1 MFHTSLRLVP
11 SVLLASLCVSAVS
24 AQAPP
29 AAVTPPAT
37 PEVAKPTEANFEY
50 ALMKTS
56 KGEILLE
63 LDAARA
69 PISVA
74 NFVEYAKKGYYDGTI
89 FHRVIAT
96 FMIQGGGFDATLTQK
111 ETSAPI
117 KNEWKNGLKN
127 ARGTIAMA
135 RTNAP
140 DSATSQFFINTVENE
155 MLDVARGGA
164 AYAVFG
170 RVVEGMSTV
179 DSIKAVPT
187 GTSKAT
193 TPQGTMPMTDVPVE
207 AVVIEKVTIL
217 SKADAV
223 KRMQAAPK
231 STAPTMPAV
240 VPAK

>member
-1 MFHTSLRLVP
+1 MFHFSLRLVP
-11 SVLLASLCVSAVS
+11 SVLLASLCVSALS
-24 AQAPP
+24 AQEPP
-29 AAVTPPAT
+29 AAAPPLAT
-37 PEVAKPTEANFEY
+37 PEVAKPVAAKFEY

-56 KGEILLE
+56 KGEMLLE
-63 LDAARA
+63 LDAANA

-111 ETSAPI
+111 ETSAAI

-127 ARGTIAMA
+127 TRGTIAMA

-140 DSATSQFFINTVENE
+140 DSATSQFFINTVDNE

-187 GTSKAT
+187 GTARAT
-193 TPQGTMPMTDVPVE
+193 TPQGSMPMTDVPVE

-217 SKADAV
+217 SKAAAV

-231 STAPTMPAV
+231 STTPTTPAA
-240 VPAK
+240 VPAT